1 MIRSGPCLLRS
12 TEYWRDLEGKK
23 KSGGGEKGEA
33 GRGHV
38 LKLRH
43 YLLLLMGASPK
54 MELRGETWAEPSPC
68 YKRGHQE
75 QETSVPYCPGK
86 FR

>member
-12 TEYWRDLEGKK
+12 TEYWRDLESKK
-23 KSGGGEKGEA
+23 KSGGS
-33 GRGHV
+33 GHV

-43 YLLLLMGASPK
+43 YLLLLMGVSPK
-54 MELRGETWAEPSPC
+54 VELRGETCLC
-68 YKRGHQE
+68 YKRGQQE

-86 FR
+86 VR